1 MAGKRVMIL
10 EEGAQLE
17 SGIRFRFISDYYKV
31 SSYISSSQRL
41 LYEIKINK
49 PDVILLDLKIY
60 DWIDGIKTTQ
70 TIRSKY
76 DIPIVYIR

>member
-60 DWIDGIKTTQ
+60 DLIDGIKTTQ
-70 TIRSKY
+70 MIRSEY
-76 DIPIVYIR
+76 NIPIVYIR